1 MTEFENNEEA
11 IEYLSDSTINS
22 LLGNTH
28 YSDSDDSEDED
39 YEDDEDISFSDSE
52 DEDESI
58 SEIISETEED
68 NYERENPENVE
79 EREMLEM
86 YKKTINSIIDETV
99 VNNKELEN
107 LNVLNQDSIKTLY
120 YYENN
125 YKENYD
131 FKSYALRIIFTKIIL
146 LKFKNRIDIKNI
158 TNLHITLDPLEIMIE
173 GLNIEETK
181 LMKDFFI
188 MYLESK

>member
-22 LLGNTH
+22 LLGNTN

-58 SEIISETEED
+58 SDIISETEED